1 MSLTQ
6 ALGAAIS
13 GLRVT
18 QSGLALVAGN
28 VANADTPGYVRKAQ
42 TQVATSAGDSVA
54 VRVSSID
61 RQLDVYI
68 QRQLQVETSGGAYA
82 GTRADFYARLQQL
95 YGQPGGD
102 NALETAYS
110 KFTTALQGL
119 NTTPDSSAIRGSVV
133 GAAQALAQQ
142 LNSMTND
149 LQSLRTDTELSLG
162 DAVNKA
168 SEAMRQIAAINQQ
181 LGSSGTSD
189 ATTSVLIDQRD
200 NYINQLSELMDVRVI
215 SSDHNQVSV
224 FTNSGVQLVGAEAAK
239 LSFDAKGVLAPQSQ
253 WSADPNQR
261 TTGTIT
267 LVSPTG
273 GSIDLLAT
281 NAIRS
286 GRIAAYAEMRDQ
298 ILPQAQAQ
306 LDQIAAAMSSA
317 LSDRTVAGT
326 VFPGP
331 PAGFDVDIGSL
342 QPGNRVNVTYTD
354 TATGASHNVTIVRV
368 DDPNALPLPASGD
381 PNNKVVGVDFSGGP
395 ASVASQLSTALA
407 AIGLQFSNPGGN
419 TLRVMDDGGT
429 NTIDVSSASATSTVT
444 SLTAGTPEFP
454 FFLDATT
461 PYTGVITSAGS
472 QSVGL
477 AGRLVVNPALVADPS
492 RLVVY
497 QTSPLTAAGDL
508 TRPNFIYDKM
518 TSANASFS
526 PQAGIGSV
534 GSPFRGSIPSYLRE
548 MISQQGA
555 AAESANSLKQGQDVV
570 VNSLQQRFN
579 DEAGVNVDS
588 EMANLLQLQSAYAAN
603 ARVMTTVRDLLDL
616 LMKM

>member
-42 TQVATSAGDSVA
+42 TQVATSAGDSVG

-82 GTRADFYARLQQL
+82 GTRADFYSRLQQI

-102 NALETAYS
+102 NALETVYNN
-110 KFTTALQGL
+110 FTTALQGL
-119 NTTPDSSAIRGSVV
+119 NTSPDSSAIRGSVV
-133 GAAQALAQQ
+133 GSAQALAQQ
-142 LNSMTND
+142 LNSVTND

-168 SEAMRQIAAINQQ
+168 SEAMRQIAVINQQ
-181 LGSSGTSD
+181 LGSSGASD

-215 SSDHNQVSV
+215 SADHNQVSV

-239 LSFDAKGVLAPQSQ
+239 LSFDAKGVLSPQSQ

-286 GRIAAYAEMRDQ
+286 GKIAAYAEMRDQ

-306 LDQIAAAMSSA
+306 LDQLAAAMSSA

-326 VFPGP
+326 AVVGP
-331 PAGFDVDIGSL
+331 PAGFDVDVGSL
-342 QPGNRVNVTYTD
+342 QAGNRVNVTYTD
-354 TATGASHNVTIVRV
+354 TATGAAHNVTIVRV
-368 DDPNALPLPASGD
+368 DDPNALPLPTSAD
-381 PNNKVVGVDFSGGP
+381 PKVVGVDFSGGP
-395 ASVASQLSTALA
+395 ASVASQLNTALA
-407 AIGLQFSNPGGN
+407 AIGLQFSNPAGN

-461 PYTGVITSAGS
+461 PYTGTITSAGP

-477 AGRLVVNPALVADPS
+477 AGRLVVNPAIVADPS

-497 QTSPLTAAGDL
+497 QTSPLTASGDL
-508 TRPNFIYDKM
+508 TRPNFIYSQL
-518 TSANASFS
+518 TSTNAAFA

-534 GSPFRGSIPSYLRE
+534 GSPFKGSIPSYLRE

>member
-42 TQVATSAGDSVA
+42 TQVATSAGDSVG

-82 GTRADFYARLQQL
+82 GTRADFYSRLQQI

-102 NALETAYS
+102 NALETVYNN
-110 KFTTALQGL
+110 FTTALQGL
-119 NTTPDSSAIRGSVV
+119 NTSPDSSAIRGSVV
-133 GAAQALAQQ
+133 GSAQALAQQ
-142 LNSMTND
+142 LNSVTND

-168 SEAMRQIAAINQQ
+168 SEAMRQIAVINQQ
-181 LGSSGTSD
+181 LGSSGASD

-215 SSDHNQVSV
+215 SADHNQVSV

-239 LSFDAKGVLAPQSQ
+239 LSFDAKGVLSPQSQ

-273 GSIDLLAT
+273 GSIDLLGT

-286 GRIAAYAEMRDQ
+286 GKIAAYAEMRDQ

-306 LDQIAAAMSSA
+306 LDQLAAAMSSA

-326 VFPGP
+326 AVVGP
-331 PAGFDVDIGSL
+331 PAGFDVDVGSL
-342 QPGNRVNVTYTD
+342 QAGNRVNVTYTD
-354 TATGASHNVTIVRV
+354 TATGAAHNVTIVRV
-368 DDPNALPLPASGD
+368 DDPNALPLPTSAD
-381 PNNKVVGVDFSGGP
+381 PKVVGVDFSGGP
-395 ASVASQLSTALA
+395 ASVASQLNTALA
-407 AIGLQFSNPGGN
+407 AIGLQFSNPAGN

-461 PYTGVITSAGS
+461 PYTGTITSAGP

-477 AGRLVVNPALVADPS
+477 AGRLVVNPAIVADPS

-497 QTSPLTAAGDL
+497 QT
-508 TRPNFIYDKM
+508 
-518 TSANASFS
+518 
-526 PQAGIGSV
+526 
-534 GSPFRGSIPSYLRE
+534 
-548 MISQQGA
+548 
-555 AAESANSLKQGQDVV
+555 
-570 VNSLQQRFN
+570 
-579 DEAGVNVDS
+579 
-588 EMANLLQLQSAYAAN
+588 
-603 ARVMTTVRDLLDL
+603 
-616 LMKM
+616 